1 MCYLLSGNYDLPP
14 KRPRQ
19 NDLVRIIRR
28 CTAFAP
34 QNRYSSVRGVDRAL
48 KYRRLRWWTAV
59 AAVCAVCGVL
69 LCFFLRPSD
78 KVVQLS
84 SPLLEEALRQ
94 ELGLKA
100 EEPIPTQRLAEVEQ
114 LMVCGRQQMS
124 AIQEH
129 EVHAETAHDFYVGE
143 TVHGEIDD
151 RDLEL
156 LAQCT
161 NLRVLVLD
169 YQQISDLSPLAQLP
183 IEYLSL
189 TGNEVSDLGP
199 LTRLTELQV
208 LDLGQNPVRATE
220 VLAELPALREVT
232 LEATGITSVEVF
244 RGSDLQSL
252 NVRTTWVTDYTPLE
266 KCPNLTWL
274 ITGSM
279 PEGAAKT
286 LAGLTGLEELRLY
299 STPRLDLSLFRRLQ
313 RLQKVDFSAA
323 RSPIPRHWPTFLPWD
338 MSIWGRPEWRS
349 CPLPPPCRL

>member
-1 MCYLLSGNYDLPP
+1 M
-14 KRPRQ
+14 
-19 NDLVRIIRR
+19 
-28 CTAFAP
+28 
-34 QNRYSSVRGVDRAL
+34 
-48 KYRRLRWWTAV
+48 
-59 AAVCAVCGVL
+59 CGVL

-78 KVVQLS
+78 EVVQLS

-94 ELGLKA
+94 EQGLKA

-124 AIQEH
+124 TIQEH

-183 IEYLSL
+183 IEYLRL

-199 LTRLTELQV
+199 LTGLTELQV

-244 RGSDLQSL
+244 R
-252 NVRTTWVTDYTPLE
+252 
-266 KCPNLTWL
+266 
-274 ITGSM
+274 
-279 PEGAAKT
+279 
-286 LAGLTGLEELRLY
+286 
-299 STPRLDLSLFRRLQ
+299 
-313 RLQKVDFSAA
+313 
-323 RSPIPRHWPTFLPWD
+323 
-338 MSIWGRPEWRS
+338 
-349 CPLPPPCRL
+349 